1 LPDRFKINHK
11 YASSP
16 VKKPLK
22 TYHKENSPCFSQDK
36 IGCNHLHFK
45 KALDELACGS
55 GLVIASIKIY
65 PE

>member
-1 LPDRFKINHK
+1 M
-11 YASSP
+11 SSS

-22 TYHKENSPCFSQDK
+22 TYHKENSPCKCQDK
-36 IGCNHLHFK
+36 IGFNHLLFK

-55 GLVIASIKIY
+55 GLVVTTTKIF

>member
-11 YASSP
+11 YASSS

-22 TYHKENSPCFSQDK
+22 TYHKENSPGICQDK

-45 KALDELACGS
+45 KVLDELASDS
-55 GLVIASIKIY
+55 GLVFTSTMIY